1 MNTVTLDSEINRGNI
16 KLGRGN
22 IISSI
27 DIARNPGDYPI
38 YSSSAKGT
46 GEFGRYGD
54 YMFDEELITWSVD
67 GGGRFF
73 FRPKHKFSVTNVS
86 GFMRIDADIWDRKF
100 VYYSLD
106 FQHQKI
112 TFDYQTKA
120 HPSVIRTLYQLAEF
134 SKPEQSKIAEVLS
147 KVDQAIE
154 QTESLIAKQQRIKT
168 GLMQDLLTRGIDEH
182 GNLRSEETHEF
193 KDSPLGRIPVEWEVN
208 VFGDVGE
215 WYSGGTPSKTNSR
228 FWDGNVPWV
237 CPKDMK
243 QLDLFA
249 SIDTITDYAVKTGT
263 KLMPVATVF
272 IVVRGMILAHTFP
285 VGYAKCKM
293 AFNQDVKAIVTK
305 EGVIGR
311 YLAFWL
317 VSNSH
322 QFLKLTTT
330 ATHGTKRFDMDELFA
345 LPIGVPQPHE
355 QQSIVSIFDS
365 QQSII
370 ERSIAHAHKL
380 QEIKTALMQDLLTGK
395 KRVTPL
401 LEKTEVHS

>member
-86 GFMRIDADIWDRKF
+86 GFMRIDPDIWDRRF
-100 VYYSLD
+100 VYCSLD
-106 FQHQKI
+106 FQHQRI

-120 HPSVIRTLYQLAEF
+120 HPSVIRHLYRLTEF
-134 SKPEQSKIAEVLS
+134 PKPEQSKIAEVIS

-193 KDSPLGRIPVEWEVN
+193 KDSPLGRIPVEWEVRKLCELAN
-208 VFGDVGE
+208 VERGKFTHRPRDDARFYGGVFPFIQTGDITSRIGRTVNSYTQTLSIKGTKVSKEFPKGTIAITIAANIADTAFLGQPMYFPDSVVGAIVFE
-215 WYSGGTPSKTNSR
+215 PFSIRYVELAIRRWKPILERMAPQSAQRNINLEVLRPLLIATPAPEEQIQIADIYERAEFEQIQIENSR
-228 FWDGNVPWV
+228 D
-237 CPKDMK
+237 
-243 QLDLFA
+243 
-249 SIDTITDYAVKTGT
+249 
-263 KLMPVATVF
+263 KL
-272 IVVRGMILAHTFP
+272 
-285 VGYAKCKM
+285 
-293 AFNQDVKAIVTK
+293 
-305 EGVIGR
+305 
-311 YLAFWL
+311 
-317 VSNSH
+317 
-322 QFLKLTTT
+322 
-330 ATHGTKRFDMDELFA
+330 
-345 LPIGVPQPHE
+345 
-355 QQSIVSIFDS
+355 
-365 QQSII
+365 
-370 ERSIAHAHKL
+370 RSL
-380 QEIKTALMQDLLTGK
+380 KTALMQDLLTGK